1 MHQLNFL
8 PFLWLVMFYHFLP
21 GEMKV
26 SCKGENEWGGRWRR
40 KEQKE
45 KKIKPHPA
53 DYSQNS
59 DITEMG
65 KTLYNSIS
73 YLKSILI
80 KANALMEIEV
90 NGKEWHRSMWLSE
103 ICVTD
108 HWPFFISFYRY
119 CRCRDERCLSSA
131 FPLLP
136 PGSQRELQY
145 G

>member
-1 MHQLNFL
+1 M
-8 PFLWLVMFYHFLP
+8 
-21 GEMKV
+21 GRKV
-26 SCKGENEWGGRWRR
+26 K
-40 KEQKE
+40 KERTE
-45 KKIKPHPA
+45 RKKIKPHPA
-53 DYSQNS
+53 DYSKNS

-108 HWPFFISFYRY
+108 H
-119 CRCRDERCLSSA
+119 
-131 FPLLP
+131 
-136 PGSQRELQY
+136 
-145 G
+145 